1 MDAGE
6 AWWLSVVYDPSR
18 DSDKPTFLAELDE
31 LK

>member
-6 AWWLSVVYDPSR
+6 PWWLSVVYDPSR
-18 DSDKPTFLAELDE
+18 DSDKPAFLAELDE